1 METYLKTER
10 TTPLRYPDRASYDV
24 DVVNPILDEALVC
37 HVGFVGPDGSPR
49 VLPTLQVRVGDTLY
63 LHGST
68 GSRTGLAAR
77 QGDLPVCVTVTL
89 IDGLVFGRSQ
99 FHHSANYRSVVAH
112 GSARLVTDPDE
123 KARAFRALV
132 NKAALGRADDSR
144 TPSPKELAQTAVLAL
159 RLDEVSA
166 KLRGGQVVDEPSDY
180 ELPYWAGLVP
190 LTVTR
195 GQPIPDAGV
204 TVPTPAYLRP
214 PRSSWLEPLTRSGR
228 HVTLEP
234 LDPSHASGLFA
245 ALDDPAVWPHATVP
259 RPSTIA
265 EMAAIV
271 DAALADTGRAAMVQ
285 RDVTSGEI
293 VGWTSLYAADPVNR
307 TIAIGHTALG
317 PKWWRT
323 GINTETK
330 LLLMTRAFDE
340 LGAVRVE
347 WFTDILNERSQAAI
361 ERLGA
366 RREGVLRA
374 HKRRPDGTW
383 RDTVVYGL
391 TGAEWPT
398 VSARLRAT
406 LR

>member
-1 METYLKTER
+1 METYLRTDR

-24 DVVNPILDEALVC
+24 DVVNAILDEALVC
-37 HVGFVGPDGSPR
+37 HVGFAGPDGAPR
-49 VLPTLQVRVGDTLY
+49 VLPTLHVRVGDTLY

-68 GSRTGLAAR
+68 GSRTGLASR
-77 QGDLPVCVTVTL
+77 HGDLPVCVTVTL

-123 KARAFRALV
+123 KSRAFRALV

-144 TPSPKELAQTAVLAL
+144 APTPKELAQTAVLAL
-159 RLDEVSA
+159 KLDEVSA
-166 KLRGGQVVDEPSDY
+166 KQRGGQVVDEPSDY
-180 ELPYWAGLVP
+180 ELPYWAGYVP

-195 GQPIPDAGV
+195 GQPVPDAGV
-204 TVPTPAYLRP
+204 TVPVPAYLQP
-214 PRSSWLEPLTRSGR
+214 TRSPWLSPLIRQGR

-234 LDPSHASGLFA
+234 MDPSHAAGLFV
-245 ALDDPAVWPHATVP
+245 ALDDPEVWAHMTAP
-259 RPSTIA
+259 RPMSVADMSAYI
-265 EMAAIV
+265 EG
-271 DAALADTGRAAMVQ
+271 ALADPGRAALVQ
-285 RDVTSGEI
+285 RDAGTGEI
-293 VGWTSLYAADPVNR
+293 VGTTSLYLADPVNR

-317 PKWWRT
+317 RKWWRT

-330 LLLMTRAFDE
+330 LILMTRAFDE

-347 WFTDILNERSQAAI
+347 WFTDILNERSQAAL

-383 RDTVVYGL
+383 RDTVVYGM
-391 TGAEWPT
+391 TGAQWPS
-398 VSARLRAT
+398 VAGRFGAT

>member
-1 METYLKTER
+1 MESYLKTER

-24 DVVNPILDEALVC
+24 DVVHEILDEALVC
-37 HVGFVGPDGSPR
+37 HVGFAGPDGAPR
-49 VLPTLQVRVGDTLY
+49 VLPTLHVRVGDILY
-63 LHGST
+63 IHGST

-77 QGDLPVCVTVTL
+77 QDDLPVCVTVTL
-89 IDGLVFGRSQ
+89 VDGLVFGRSQ

-112 GSARLVTDPDE
+112 GPARLVTDPDE

-144 TPSPKELAQTAVLAL
+144 APTPKELAQTAVLAVK
-159 RLDEVSA
+159 LDEVSA
-166 KLRGGQVVDEPSDY
+166 KRRNGLPIDEPEDY
-180 ELPYWAGLVP
+180 ELPVWAGVVP
-190 LTVTR
+190 IVTTR
-195 GQPIPDAGV
+195 GQPIPDAGL
-204 TVPTPAYLRP
+204 TVPVPSYLQPA
-214 PRSSWLEPLTRSGR
+214 RSPWLSPLIRHGR
-228 HVTLEP
+228 HVSLEP
-234 LDPSHASGLFA
+234 MDPSHASGLFV
-245 ALDDPAVWPHATVP
+245 ALDDPEVWPHMTVP
-259 RPSTIA
+259 RPMSVADMSAYI
-265 EMAAIV
+265 EG
-271 DAALADTGRAAMVQ
+271 ALADPGRAAMVQ
-285 RDVTSGEI
+285 RDPGTGEI
-293 VGWTSLYAADPVNR
+293 VGTTSLYAADPVNR

-317 PKWWRT
+317 RKWWRT

-330 LLLMTRAFDE
+330 LLLMTRAFDD

-347 WFTDILNERSQAAI
+347 WFTDILNERSQAALD
-361 ERLGA
+361 RLGA

-398 VSARLRAT
+398 VAGRLGAT